1 MGRILLHGSARTTP
15 AIRTE
20 IKELYNTKKLKVKE
34 ISGIFNISRPTVYK
48 WIKRKDNKDLKM
60 GTKTPNTV
68 LTKLE
73 EQIICATRRST
84 LLSLDDLYIVLK
96 DKIPKLSRS
105 NLHRCLQRNGISN
118 LEDIEEYKKININNK
133 QTLEEHYK
141 EELKNKIKN
150 NPYGNKFKDYDICTY
165 RYNNYIII

>member
-105 NLHRCLQRNGISN
+105 NLQSL
-118 LEDIEEYKKININNK
+118 L
-133 QTLEEHYK
+133 T
-141 EELKNKIKN
+141 
-150 NPYGNKFKDYDICTY
+150 
-165 RYNNYIII
+165 NYYY